1 MPDRKRVADLI
12 TGGRLLFG
20 AGFVWLGIA
29 KGVAGLPLAGVLL
42 LANWTADSADGPLA
56 RSHHPPRR
64 TWLGDHDLEVD
75 MLVSAGVLV
84 YLVTSGLAPALLAAA
99 YLVLW
104 LVIFTAVGILQA
116 LGVLA
121 QVPVYGWLMANL
133 LREVPAFGWW
143 LLAWALVAGLVRG
156 RYFLEERLPEFFR
169 GLGEVWRKVGED

>member
-1 MPDRKRVADLI
+1 MLDRKQAADLI

-20 AGFVWLGIA
+20 LGYVWLGIA
-29 KGVAGLPLAGVLL
+29 KGVAGLPVAGALL
-42 LANWTADSADGPLA
+42 LANLTADCVDGPLA

-64 TWLGDHDLEVD
+64 SWLGDRDLEVD
-75 MLVSAGVLV
+75 MLVTAGMLI

-116 LGVLA
+116 LGVLS
-121 QVPVYGWLMANL
+121 QVPVYGWMLVTL

-143 LLAWALVAGLVRG
+143 LLAWAVVAGLVRG
-156 RYFLEERLPEFFR
+156 RYFLEERLPAFFE
-169 GLGEVWRKVGED
+169 GMGEVWRKVE